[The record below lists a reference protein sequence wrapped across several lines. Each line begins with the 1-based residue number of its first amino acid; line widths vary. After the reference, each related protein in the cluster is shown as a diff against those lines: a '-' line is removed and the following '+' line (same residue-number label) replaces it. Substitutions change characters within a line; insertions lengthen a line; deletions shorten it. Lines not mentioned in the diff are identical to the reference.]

1 MKAAIT
7 AIAYATGSNRVGL
20 DEMRARFGTE
30 TADKIAAMSG
40 ILERRAVDANTCASD
55 LAENAARLLFDSS
68 LASPESI
75 DLLIFATQT
84 PDYAMPS
91 NACIMQDRLG
101 LGKSCAAFDINLGC
115 SQFPYALA
123 TAGAWLEASL
133 ARRALVI
140 TADTATRL
148 IHPMDKS
155 AVSLFG
161 DAAAATIVEKSDD
174 SIDFVFG
181 TNGAGYADLICPTS
195 GMRTPPTPRDFEEYT
210 DADGNVRTNAN
221 MKIDGFKIFAF
232 AYKTIPQAVNELLK
246 KNGMGVDD
254 IDLFVF
260 HQAGEMMVSAAADR
274 LKIPPEK
281 VYFKMHDIGNCG
293 GASVP
298 IALAD
303 AAINGRLKAGMKVA
317 VCAFGVGLSWGAAL
331 LEWSGKFAGAKTSD
345 DYSDSPEKPASQRR
359 ADAK

>member
-91 NACIMQDRLG
+91 NACIMQDRIG

-155 AVSLFG
+155 AVSLFRGRRGG
-161 DAAAATIVEKSDD
+161 DNRRKIGRLHRLCFRNERRGLRRPHLPDFWHAHPPHPARFRGIHRRRRQRQDERQHENRRLQNFRVRLQDNPAGGERTAEKK
-174 SIDFVFG
+174 
-181 TNGAGYADLICPTS
+181 
-195 GMRTPPTPRDFEEYT
+195 R
-210 DADGNVRTNAN
+210 
-221 MKIDGFKIFAF
+221 
-232 AYKTIPQAVNELLK
+232 
-246 KNGMGVDD
+246 
-254 IDLFVF
+254 
-260 HQAGEMMVSAAADR
+260 
-274 LKIPPEK
+274 
-281 VYFKMHDIGNCG
+281 
-293 GASVP
+293 
-298 IALAD
+298 
-303 AAINGRLKAGMKVA
+303 NGRGRHRP
-317 VCAFGVGLSWGAAL
+317 FR
-331 LEWSGKFAGAKTSD
+331 F
-345 DYSDSPEKPASQRR
+345 PIRR
-359 ADAK
+359 AK